1 MGQTVGCGGGE
12 VSSYPEFK
20 CGKQG
25 HGNPEKWGSVKNSEY
40 KSENGSWQIVRD
52 SGLNQTLNVFTTHDL
67 VV

>member
-1 MGQTVGCGGGE
+1 MKGWGGLFVGQTVGCGGGE

-40 KSENGSWQIVRD
+40 ESKMVPGRLKGGCHYGS
-52 SGLNQTLNVFTTHDL
+52 
-67 VV
+67 